1 MAETA
6 GNIIE
11 LREQKRLEAGG
22 KAPEHW
28 AQPVVEPTEGVINPP
43 RNQGSKIVE
52 VFDGPETASCK
63 EESDHPELWE
73 WNHQFRPAK
82 PYRPAEPM
90 DPYVPAQEID
100 PAERPETMKLAKL
113 MIDRIPQKVGITK
126 ITPADPEYWGL
137 FSIFTEETAYIA
149 NRMGMRNPLTMDQIV
164 EKTGWPRE
172 RVEPLVNHMA
182 QVGNIE
188 YNWEN
193 LDGTNPNHEKRFVL
207 PVQLPGMGE
216 FYAMNEAALEEH
228 PEMSTYF
235 ERITSPTGSTSTT
248 ASRAPSAPAACPRRC
263 AA

>member
-22 KAPEHW
+22 NAPEHW

-137 FSIFTEETAYIA
+137 FSIFTEETA
-149 NRMGMRNPLTMDQIV
+149 
-164 EKTGWPRE
+164 
-172 RVEPLVNHMA
+172 
-182 QVGNIE
+182 
-188 YNWEN
+188 
-193 LDGTNPNHEKRFVL
+193 
-207 PVQLPGMGE
+207 
-216 FYAMNEAALEEH
+216 
-228 PEMSTYF
+228 
-235 ERITSPTGSTSTT
+235 
-248 ASRAPSAPAACPRRC
+248 
-263 AA
+263 